1 MTTHALAP
9 AALAVST
16 LSPSAVV
23 LIIICVIGG
32 VFLLILGNSLRRS
45 RKAAAPAPAAA
56 GPGDTPEKAPAPVSR
71 RDFFR
76 GGLLVG
82 LGAFL
87 ASFGGA
93 SLAFLW
99 PNLKGG
105 FGSVIEAGSLG
116 DIKGFIAANNQ
127 PFYYG
132 AGRFYIVPYHGDG
145 ANTVYA
151 GITEEGLMALY
162 QKCVHLG
169 CRVPFCQTSQWFEC
183 PCHGSKY
190 NEAGEYQL
198 GPAPTGLNRFKII
211 IEGDKVLVDT
221 SNIIPGP
228 PRGTNTTHQS
238 PEGPF
243 CV

>member
-1 MTTHALAP
+1 MT
-9 AALAVST
+9 AVSN
-16 LSPSAVV
+16 LSASGVV
-23 LIIICVIGG
+23 LIVVG
-32 VFLLILGNSLRRS
+32 VTAALFAVILGNALLSSRRH
-45 RKAAAPAPAAA
+45 APTATAGTEDAPA
-56 GPGDTPEKAPAPVSR
+56 GKAPAPISR

-76 GGLLVG
+76 GGMLVAI
-82 LGAFL
+82 GAFT
-87 ASFGGA
+87 AEFGGA
-93 SLAFLW
+93 TLAFLW

-105 FGSVIEAGSLG
+105 FGSVIQAGTVA
-116 DIKGFIAANNQ
+116 DIKGFITANNQ

-132 AGRFYIVPYHGDG
+132 AGRFYIVPYNGDG
-145 ANTVYA
+145 TNTVYA
-151 GITEEGLMALY
+151 GITAQNLMALY

-198 GPAPTGLNRFKII
+198 GPAPTGLNRFKLSIANDI
-211 IEGDKVLVDT
+211 VTVDT
-221 SNIIPGP
+221 SNVIAGP
-228 PRGTNTTHQS
+228 PRGTNTTNQT

>member
-1 MTTHALAP
+1 MTAVASLSQETVAIIVVSVMVALFA
-9 AALAVST
+9 
-16 LSPSAVV
+16 
-23 LIIICVIGG
+23 
-32 VFLLILGNSLRRS
+32 LILGNTLIQQRRHGGVSPGAQRGAGPDAGAEEAPKVRRTVDRRS
-45 RKAAAPAPAAA
+45 
-56 GPGDTPEKAPAPVSR
+56 
-71 RDFFR
+71 FFR
-76 GGLLVG
+76 GGLLAA
-82 LGAFL
+82 LGAFT
-87 ASFGGA
+87 AEFGGA

-105 FGSVIEAGSLG
+105 FGSVIQAGNLD
-116 DIKGFIAANNQ
+116 DIKNFIAQNRQ
-127 PFYYG
+127 PFYSG
-132 AGRFYIVPYHGDG
+132 SGRFYIIPYTGNG
-145 ANTVYA
+145 ANSVYA
-151 GITEEGLMALY
+151 GITQDGLMALY

-198 GPAPTGLNRFKII
+198 GPAPTGLNRFKLTV
-211 IEGDKVLVDT
+211 ESNVVKVDT
-221 SNIIPGP
+221 STVVPGP